1 MKKCILFILP
11 ALLFACTEKKIPTF
25 NDGREIFFEKF
36 YMAEVYPGTASAD
49 STVISYF
56 FYPDGTRDIE
66 IPLVVCLSG
75 RLLTSDVT
83 FGLKTVA
90 DGTTAVGEEYT
101 LESVYTFKSTT
112 VGEDATEV
120 KDTVFVKIHRS
131 ARMDDAPVR
140 LIVELVPNEMIG
152 LGQYERCRAKII
164 VSTIAIKPDWWTTE
178 VTNNLLG
185 TYSEKKYKLFLNEI
199 DTNAEMSARLIQ
211 ERPDQ
216 AIKLVMKFKAW
227 LSEQNP
233 PVTEEDG
240 SIMKVAI

>member
-36 YMAEVYPGTASAD
+36 YMDEVYPGTASAD

-90 DGTTAVGEEYT
+90 DGKTA
-101 LESVYTFKSTT
+101 

-233 PVTEEDG
+233 QVTEEDG

>member
-36 YMAEVYPGTASAD
+36 YMDEVYPGTASAD

-83 FGLKTVA
+83 F
-90 DGTTAVGEEYT
+90 
-101 LESVYTFKSTT
+101 KSTT
-112 VGEDATEV
+112 VGEDVTEV

>member
-36 YMAEVYPGTASAD
+36 YMDEVYPGTASAD

-101 LESVYTFKSTT
+101 LEPVYTFKSTT
-112 VGEDATEV
+112 VGEDVTEV
-120 KDTVFVKIHRS
+120 KNTVFVKIHRR
-131 ARMDDAPVR
+131 ARM
-140 LIVELVPNEMIG
+140 
-152 LGQYERCRAKII
+152 
-164 VSTIAIKPDWWTTE
+164 
-178 VTNNLLG
+178 
-185 TYSEKKYKLFLNEI
+185 
-199 DTNAEMSARLIQ
+199 
-211 ERPDQ
+211 
-216 AIKLVMKFKAW
+216 
-227 LSEQNP
+227 
-233 PVTEEDG
+233 
-240 SIMKVAI
+240 